1 MILKCFQVYCSVNLV
16 SYFDKHKYQISSG
29 CVHKDIAIANDCK
42 VSWLKDGS
50 LKPLFC
56 YSGFVNVDVKQL

>member
-1 MILKCFQVYCSVNLV
+1 MILKCFKVYCSVNLV

-42 VSWLKDGS
+42 VSWLKTD
-50 LKPLFC
+50 L
-56 YSGFVNVDVKQL
+56 